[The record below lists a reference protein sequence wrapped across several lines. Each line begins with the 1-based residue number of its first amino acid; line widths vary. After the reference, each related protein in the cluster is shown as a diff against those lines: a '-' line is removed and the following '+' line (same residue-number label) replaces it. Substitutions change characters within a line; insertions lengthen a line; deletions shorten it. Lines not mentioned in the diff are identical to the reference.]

1 MPVTTDSQTTN
12 QQITH
17 ADVGMVRE
25 VEIKE

>member
-1 MPVTTDSQTTN
+1 MPVTTDPQTTN

-17 ADVGMVRE
+17 ADGRMVHE